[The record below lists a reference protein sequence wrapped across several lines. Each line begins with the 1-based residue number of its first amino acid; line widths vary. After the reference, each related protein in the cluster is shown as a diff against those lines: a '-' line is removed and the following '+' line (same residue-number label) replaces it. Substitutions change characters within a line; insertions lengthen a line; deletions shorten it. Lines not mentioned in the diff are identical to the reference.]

1 MENDEKY
8 TIRSAVYDVLMAT
21 PKNKDFYFMD
31 FLDKVR
37 VELKMHGNPARPMDG
52 TIQRAM
58 RLMRRSFDIKCVD
71 YRKSIYRIV
80 EE

>member
-1 MENDEKY
+1 MKDEY
-8 TIRSAVYDVLMAT
+8 TIRSAVYEALMEK
-21 PKNKDFYFMD
+21 PKNTDFYFTD
-31 FLDKVR
+31 FISEVR
-37 VELKMHGNPARPMDG
+37 RKLREHGNPAKPMDG

-80 EE
+80 E